1 MPASPG
7 DQQHQHQQQH
17 QQQPTLQERRG
28 TVTPLPDFTFNPGQG
43 STSSDATVV
52 DSSAQSPSKSIR
64 SGAGHRRTGS
74 EFIGGDGHQ
83 SGGLGLMSSSPTKA
97 EGALPL
103 PLPAD
108 PSSRRARGR
117 GHSHRRSGAISSHDV
132 SAVFGLPG
140 RRPAGLAE
148 SAPTSP
154 IDLDVGSVLA
164 FAPQTPRRGSLN
176 DTAAAEESVPG
187 GSSPPRRQRA
197 PGAVPRP
204 RVGFAEHVEF
214 IPRPL
219 STLSSDTSSSQTTSR
234 GANSI
239 TGSMSSLVGAD
250 ASEEEEAGL
259 SSLVEALADG
269 PFASEPAGVEARP
282 FAEHRPSV
290 DRPRAA
296 PPVEEIGAAR
306 HESDD
311 AEATRISQGQEPV
324 VEYGA
329 ESIPS
334 SSAEMPPSVIAPE
347 SAPDDAELLRSF
359 EHDQIVTIVNPRVD
373 FLPPPSSGS
382 TRSAPVSPTDT
393 RPAQNESKYPE
404 IDLDAALGP
413 FNTSAVAGSSES
425 SSSWDSDGFFSQRRS
440 RGFAGPD
447 DFMASPD
454 TSFHRRTE
462 SAPAWAGVDGSGSG
476 ARSTVQKWK
485 SISTMADVFEEDEE
499 DGDGDKPE
507 ARRASD
513 PVGEPGSVK
522 RIKAVNSD
530 RFAATR
536 RMDDWRAAARE
547 QPTASRSD
555 EFSTPNEP
563 RREVE
568 AETDAIPVAT
578 GREVGGVMDSY
589 LHDIGRD
596 WERAEMDGAA
606 PSPLTTPS
614 TTHTTGWRGEAAN
627 WALFPGYAAAAA
639 AASLPGSSMVSPDLA
654 SNAFDRTS
662 VATPSVFTSAS
673 SFTDDRSALQ
683 SPFVGGGDSGAD
695 AAVRAS
701 VDDVPSLTSS
711 NSARTSAV
719 HSYVGP
725 YFSSRPRSGDG
736 VIGVA
741 SSSSAVVA
749 VRSGSMTSNVAE
761 DGSLQATPR
770 PPAQTK
776 RSSLASLSRLVGGSS
791 TERSKLSI
799 EQTAPTPAPS
809 SSASPEKPDK
819 AKAGRKGKGLGKIMR
834 FLRPKPNGSPS

>member
-1 MPASPG
+1 MA
-7 DQQHQHQQQH
+7 
-17 QQQPTLQERRG
+17 
-28 TVTPLPDFTFNPGQG
+28 PLPFFTFNPGQG

-52 DSSAQSPSKSIR
+52 EPSAQSSPKPIR

-74 EFIGGDGHQ
+74 EFIGGDGHR
-83 SGGLGLMSSSPTKA
+83 SAGLGLMSSSPTKA
-97 EGALPL
+97 EGSLPL
-103 PLPAD
+103 PIPAD
-108 PSSRRARGR
+108 PSSRRGRGR

-154 IDLDVGSVLA
+154 IDLDMGSVLA
-164 FAPQTPRRGSLN
+164 FAPRPPRRGSL
-176 DTAAAEESVPG
+176 DETAGAEESVHG

-239 TGSMSSLVGAD
+239 TGSMSSLVSVDA
-250 ASEEEEAGL
+250 ASEREVGL
-259 SSLVEALADG
+259 SRLVEALADRPLTAG
-269 PFASEPAGVEARP
+269 ATVSERAAAAAAAAEPSP

-296 PPVEEIGAAR
+296 PLAQEICAVSR
-306 HESDD
+306 ESDG
-311 AEATRISQGQEPV
+311 AESTPLNGQGRQPV
-324 VEYGA
+324 VERSAQGRPCA
-329 ESIPS
+329 S
-334 SSAEMPPSVIAPE
+334 SSPAEVPPPHVIVPE
-347 SAPDDAELLRSF
+347 ATPDDAEVLRSF
-359 EHDQIVTIVNPRVD
+359 EDDRIVTIVNAPVE
-373 FLPPPSSGS
+373 FLPPPSLEP

-393 RPAQNESKYPE
+393 RPAQNGSKYPD

-413 FNTSAVAGSSES
+413 FDTSDVAASSETG
-425 SSSWDSDGFFSQRRS
+425 SWDSDGFFSQRRS
-440 RGFAGPD
+440 RGLAGPD

-454 TSFHRRTE
+454 ASFHRRTE
-462 SAPAWAGVDGSGSG
+462 SAPAWAGVDGSGG
-476 ARSTVQKWK
+476 GGRFTVQKWK

-499 DGDGDKPE
+499 DGDGDRTE

-513 PVGEPGSVK
+513 PVGEPNTVR
-522 RIKAVNSD
+522 RIKTVGAD

-536 RMDDWRAAARE
+536 RTDDWRATTGE
-547 QPTASRSD
+547 QPTASPSDDRSGG
-555 EFSTPNEP
+555 SSASNEP

-568 AETDAIPVAT
+568 AEAEAETDGDPAAA

-589 LHDIGRD
+589 LRDIGQQ
-596 WERAEMDGAA
+596 WERDEMEGAA

-614 TTHTTGWRGEAAN
+614 TTHTTGWRGEAPN
-627 WALFPGYAAAAA
+627 WALFPAYAAP
-639 AASLPGSSMVSPDLA
+639 ASLPGSSVVSPDLA

-662 VATPSVFTSAS
+662 IATPSVFTSAS
-673 SFTDDRSALQ
+673 SFTDDRSALR
-683 SPFVGGGDSGAD
+683 SPFVGEPGPD
-695 AAVRAS
+695 AVRAS

-725 YFSSRPRSGDG
+725 YLTSRPRSGDG
-736 VIGVA
+736 VA
-741 SSSSAVVA
+741 SAVA
-749 VRSGSMTSNVAE
+749 VRSGSMTSNVTD

-770 PPAQTK
+770 PPVQTK
-776 RSSLASLSRLVGGSS
+776 RSSLASLSRLVSGSG

-799 EQTAPTPAPS
+799 EQTAPTPAPPS
-809 SSASPEKPDK
+809 SSPEKADK
-819 AKAGRKGKGLGKIMR
+819 ATAGRKGKGLGKIMR